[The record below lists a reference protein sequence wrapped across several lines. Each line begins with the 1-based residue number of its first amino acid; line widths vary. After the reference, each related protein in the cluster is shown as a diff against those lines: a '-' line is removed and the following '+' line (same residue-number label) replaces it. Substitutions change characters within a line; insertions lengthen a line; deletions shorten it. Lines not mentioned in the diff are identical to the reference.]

1 MLYNII
7 IIYNRVFMKSKLS
20 SQSIVEPNRHP
31 IDNDKLYEWLDKSDV
46 KIRSIAT
53 EFIMKTTY
61 ISYNFFAKC

>member
-1 MLYNII
+1 
-7 IIYNRVFMKSKLS
+7 MKSKLS